1 MHGNV
6 FVEVSAL
13 IAFSA
18 GIAMVMRFL
27 RQPLIIGYIITGLLV
42 GPSLLSIVQTPETID
57 LLGNFGVALLLFI
70 VGLGLNPKVIKEV
83 GRVSVLTGVGQVVF
97 TTLIGYFIASQLGY
111 DSTTALYISVG
122 LAFSSTII
130 ILKLLNDKKEQNKL
144 FGKISIGFL
153 LVQDILAT
161 IALVIASA
169 SSQGSVNVDDF
180 LMLFGKALGAII
192 AIFLVTK
199 FIIKPM
205 TNFLSKT
212 QELLFLF
219 SIAWGFGIATIFYEL
234 GFSVEVGALLAGAA
248 LATMPYAQ
256 EVGSRLRPL
265 RDFFVIV
272 FFIALGTRIN
282 VADIQSVIWQA
293 VGLSAF
299 VLVGNPI
306 IVMMIMG
313 LLGYTKR
320 TSFKAG
326 LAVAQISEFSLILIL
341 LGANNN
347 QISDQIISLMMVV
360 ALITI
365 AVSSYMIIYSDQ
377 LFKLLEKYLSLFEKK
392 KTRHE
397 HEHRTN
403 VEAVLF
409 GFKKGGSEYVHVFD
423 QLKKKYVVVDYD
435 PDSIDELERR
445 GADYIYGDATSL
457 QLLEEIDFSKVKLV
471 VSVMSD
477 HDTNIFILHHLQN
490 QNPSAVVICHAENIH
505 EAIELY
511 GLGASFVVLPH
522 HIGNEKVGEFIKHNG
537 FKKSEFNR
545 YRKKHLTYLQN
556 HFEAPEKE

>member
-1 MHGNV
+1 MHGTV

-13 IAFSA
+13 IALCA

-42 GPSLLSIVQTPETID
+42 GPSLLGIVKTPETIE
-57 LLGNFGVALLLFI
+57 LLGTFGVALLLFI

-83 GRVSVLTGVGQVVF
+83 GRVSVLTGIGQVLF
-97 TTLIGYFIASQLGY
+97 TTLIGYGIVTQMGY
-111 DSTTALYISVG
+111 ETKTALYISVG

-144 FGKISIGFL
+144 YGKISIGFL

-161 IALVIASA
+161 IALVVASA
-169 SSQGSVNVDDF
+169 SSKGSLNYENF
-180 LMLFGKALGAII
+180 LVLLAKALGITII
-192 AIFLVTK
+192 IFLITR
-199 FIIKPM
+199 FIVKPM
-205 TNFLSKT
+205 TTFLSKT

-219 SIAWGFGIATIFYEL
+219 SLAWGFGIATIFLEL
-234 GFSVEVGALLAGAA
+234 GFSVEVGALIAGAA

-265 RDFFVIV
+265 RDFFIIV
-272 FFIALGTRIN
+272 FFISLGTRIN
-282 VADIQSVIWQA
+282 LADVQSIIIQA
-293 VGLSAF
+293 VILSGF
-299 VLVGNPI
+299 VLIGNPL
-306 IVMMIMG
+306 IVMAIMG
-313 LLGYTKR
+313 VLGYTKR

-341 LGANNN
+341 LGANNG
-347 QISDQIISLMMVV
+347 QIAEEIISLMMVV

-365 AVSSYMIIYSDQ
+365 AFSSYMIIYSDG
-377 LFKLLEKYLSLFEKK
+377 LFKTLDKYLSLFERK

-397 HEHRTN
+397 HEQKKQ

-409 GFKKGGSEYVHVFD
+409 GFKKGGSEYTTVFNK
-423 QLKKKYVVVDYD
+423 LGKKFVAVDYD

-445 GADYIYGDATSL
+445 GVDYIYGDATSL
-457 QLLEEIDFSKVKLV
+457 QLLEEIDFAKVKLV

-477 HDTNIFILHHLQN
+477 HNTNIFILHHLQT
-490 QNPSAVVICHAENIH
+490 QNPSAVVICHADNVH

-522 HIGNEKVGEFIKHNG
+522 HIGNEKVGEFIKKKG
-537 FKKSEFNR
+537 FKKSEFNL
-545 YRKKHLTYLQN
+545 YRKKHLEYLQN
-556 HFEAPEKE
+556 HFEAPETE

>member
-13 IAFSA
+13 IALCA

-27 RQPLIIGYIITGLLV
+27 RQPLIIGYIITGLIV
-42 GPSLLSIVQTPETID
+42 GPSLLSIVNTPETIE
-57 LLGNFGVALLLFI
+57 LLGTFGVALLLFI
-70 VGLGLNPKVIKEV
+70 VGLGLNPRVIKEV
-83 GRVSVLTGVGQVVF
+83 GRVSVLTGVGQVLF
-97 TTLIGYFIASQLGY
+97 TTLIGYGIATWLGY
-111 DSTTALYISVG
+111 ETTTALYIAVG

-130 ILKLLNDKKEQNKL
+130 ILKLLNDKKSQNKL
-144 FGKISIGFL
+144 YGKISIGFL
-153 LVQDILAT
+153 LVQDIIAT

-169 SSQGSVNVDDF
+169 SSQGSLNYEDF
-180 LMLFGKALGAII
+180 AILLVKAFGAVLV
-192 AIFLVTK
+192 IFLVTK

-205 TNFLSKT
+205 TTFLTKT

-219 SIAWGFGIATIFYEL
+219 SLAWGFGIATIFYEI
-234 GFSVEVGALLAGAA
+234 GFSVEVGALVAGAA

-265 RDFFVIV
+265 RDFFIIV
-272 FFIALGTRIN
+272 FFISLGTRIN
-282 VADIQSVIWQA
+282 VADIQSVLPQA
-293 VGLSAF
+293 MLLSTF
-299 VLVGNPI
+299 VLIGNPI
-306 IVMMIMG
+306 IVMTIMG

-341 LGANNN
+341 LGANNG
-347 QISDQIISLMMVV
+347 QLSDQVISLMMVV

-365 AVSSYMIIYSDQ
+365 AISSYMIIYSDG
-377 LFKLLEKYLSLFEKK
+377 LFKTLEKYLSMFERK

-397 HEHRTN
+397 HEHRKN
-403 VEAVLF
+403 VDAVLF
-409 GFKKGGSEYVHVFD
+409 GFKKGGSEYTSVFNKLD
-423 QLKKKYVVVDYD
+423 KKFVVVDYD
-435 PDSIDELERR
+435 PESIDELERR
-445 GADYIYGDATSL
+445 GSDYIYGDATSL

-471 VSVMSD
+471 VSVMTD
-477 HDTNIFILHHLQN
+477 HETNIFILHHLKT
-490 QNPSAVVICHAENIH
+490 QNPSAVVICHADNIH

-522 HIGNEKVGEFIKHNG
+522 HIGNEKVSEFIKKKG

-545 YRKKHLTYLQN
+545 YRKRHLEYLQN
-556 HFEAPEKE
+556 HFEAPEID

>member
-1 MHGNV
+1 MHGNI

-13 IAFSA
+13 IALCA
-18 GIAMVMRFL
+18 GIAMIMRFL
-27 RQPLIIGYIITGLLV
+27 RQPLIIGYIITGLIV
-42 GPSLLSIVQTPETID
+42 GPSLLSIVNNPETID

-83 GRVSVLTGVGQVVF
+83 GRVSVLTGLGQVIF
-97 TTLIGYFIASQLGY
+97 TSLIGYAIATRLGY
-111 DSTTALYISVG
+111 DTTTALYIAVG

-144 FGKISIGFL
+144 YGKISIGFL

-169 SSQGSVNVDDF
+169 SSQGSLDYNDF
-180 LMLFGKALGAII
+180 FVLTGKALGAVA
-192 AIFLVTK
+192 AIFLITK

-205 TNFLSKT
+205 TNFLTNT

-234 GFSVEVGALLAGAA
+234 GFSLEVGALVAGAS
-248 LATMPYAQ
+248 LATMTYAQ

-265 RDFFVIV
+265 RDFFIIV

-282 VADIQSVIWQA
+282 VADIQSVLPHA
-293 VGLSAF
+293 ALLSSF
-299 VLVGNPI
+299 VLIGNPI

-341 LGANNN
+341 LGANNG
-347 QISDQIISLMMVV
+347 QLSDQVISLMMVV

-365 AVSSYMIIYSDQ
+365 AISSYMIIYSDG
-377 LFKLLEKYLSLFEKK
+377 LFKVLDKYLSMFERK

-397 HEHRTN
+397 HMHRKS

-409 GFKKGGSEYVHVFD
+409 GFKKGGSEYTTVF
-423 QLKKKYVVVDYD
+423 KKLEKEFVVVDYD
-435 PDSIDELERR
+435 PDSIDEIERR
-445 GADYIYGDATSL
+445 GIDYIYGDATSL
-457 QLLEEIDFSKVKLV
+457 QLLEEIDLSKVKLV
-471 VSVMSD
+471 VSVMTD
-477 HDTNIFILHHLQN
+477 HDTNLFILHHLQT
-490 QNPSAVVICHAENIH
+490 QNPSAVVICHADNIN

-522 HIGNEKVGEFIKHNG
+522 HIGNEKVSEFIKKNG

-545 YRKKHLTYLQN
+545 YRKKHLQYLQQ
-556 HFEAPEKE
+556 HFEAPEKD